1 MLVLLP
7 VKTNYCE
14 KEKIVMSGKRK
25 MGMKSMITLGF
36 IGVLVIVALF
46 NLPMIVDTVEKGTY
60 QVKQAAISGTMD
72 AKMTPGIW
80 LQAWGDIDEWPK
92 AETFFF
98 THDNDT
104 KGDVDVDTSMEVRFN
119 DGSMCKI
126 SGTARVIMPT
136 TKNEAIAL
144 TTVRGHKTYQD
155 VQEKL
160 IKPTIRNVLRSTAN
174 LMSARESYSEKR
186 PDFVTWSRDQ
196 ITNGV
201 YVTEETTKEV
211 EDLVTGEKVWKHVKK
226 ISLGKDGLPR
236 YQANPMKGIGIEL
249 KNFEIKSF
257 VYEKKVQA
265 QIASQQEA
273 RMAVE
278 TAKARAEKA
287 EQDRLTI
294 EAEGK
299 AKVATARYEEEQL
312 KIRAVVV
319 AQKNKEVQEL
329 DAQRDKEVKII
340 EGQKIKEFAKL
351 EKEASIETK
360 QKNINEGQ
368 GLAEKRR
375 LVLAA
380 DGALKQ
386 KLATFEQVQK
396 YWADAY
402 ATRKVPTYN
411 MVGGGEGGSGSNL
424 DMETQMFQ
432 RNMNLLMLKQLGLDL
447 EIKGTTS
454 ITK

>member
-1 MLVLLP
+1 MKV
-7 VKTNYCE
+7 
-14 KEKIVMSGKRK
+14 GKRK
-25 MGMKSMITLGF
+25 MGLKSIVGLAFTG
-36 IGVLVIVALF
+36 ILVAIVLF
-46 NLPMIVDTVEKGTY
+46 NLPMIFDTVEKGTY
-60 QVKQAAISGTMD
+60 QVKQAAVSGTMD
-72 AKMTPGIW
+72 AKMTPGLW
-80 LQAWGDIDEWPK
+80 LQAWGDIDVWPK
-92 AETFFF
+92 ADTFFF

-104 KGDVDVDTSMEVRFN
+104 EGDVDIDTSMEVRFN

-126 SGTARVIMPT
+126 SGTARVIMPI
-136 TKNEAIAL
+136 TKDEAIAL
-144 TTVRGHKTYQD
+144 TTVRGHKTYKD

-160 IKPTIRNVLRSTAN
+160 IKPTVRNVLRSTAN

-211 EDLVTGEKVWKHVKK
+211 EDLVTGEKIWKRVKK
-226 ISLGKDGLPR
+226 IKLGKDGLPM
-236 YQANPMKGIGIEL
+236 YQSNPMNDTGIEL

-278 TAKARAEKA
+278 TAKAKAEKA

-299 AKVATARYEEEQL
+299 AKVATAKYEKEQE
-312 KIRAVVV
+312 KIRAVVD
-319 AQKNKEVQEL
+319 AQK
-329 DAQRDKEVKII
+329 AKEVKVI
-340 EGQKIKEFAKL
+340 EGERLKEYAKL
-351 EKEASIETK
+351 EREAAEETK
-360 QKNINEGQ
+360 QKNILEGQ

-386 KLATFEQVQK
+386 KLSTFEAVQK
-396 YWADAY
+396 DWADAY
-402 ATRKVPTYN
+402 ARRNVPAYYQSGS
-411 MVGGGEGGSGSNL
+411 GGGEGGGADGNL
-424 DMETQMFQ
+424 DLQTRQFMQMI
-432 RNMNLLMLKQLGLDL
+432 NIMTAKQLGLDL
-447 EIKGTTS
+447 SIKTAE
-454 ITK
+454 

>member
-1 MLVLLP
+1 M
-7 VKTNYCE
+7 K
-14 KEKIVMSGKRK
+14 SGKRK
-25 MGMKSMITLGF
+25 LGMKSMITMGF
-36 IGVLVIVALF
+36 IGVLVLVGLF

-60 QVKQAAISGTMD
+60 QVKQAAVSGTMD
-72 AKMTPGIW
+72 AKMTPGLW
-80 LQAWGDIDEWPK
+80 LQAWGDIDVWPK

-104 KGDVDVDTSMEVRFN
+104 KGDTSVDTSMEVRFN

-126 SGTARVIMPT
+126 SGTARVIMPI
-136 TKNEAIAL
+136 TKDEAIAL
-144 TTVRGHKTYQD
+144 TTVRGHKTYTD

-160 IKPTIRNVLRSTAN
+160 IKPTVRNVLRSTAN

-201 YVTEETTKEV
+201 YVTEETTKQV
-211 EDLVTGEKVWKHVKK
+211 EDLVTGEKIWKHVKK
-226 ISLGKDGLPR
+226 IKIGEDGLPM
-236 YQANPMKGIGIEL
+236 YQANPMMDTGIEL

-257 VYEKKVQA
+257 VYEKKVQL
-265 QIASQQEA
+265 QISSQQEA

-278 TAKARAEKA
+278 TAKAKAEKA

-299 AKVATARYEEEQL
+299 AKVATARYEEEQV
-312 KIRAVVV
+312 KMRAVVV
-319 AQKNKEVQEL
+319 AQRNKEVQEL

-340 EGQKIKEFAKL
+340 EGQKIKQFAKL
-351 EKEASIETK
+351 EKEAAAETK
-360 QKNINEGQ
+360 QKNILEGQ

-402 ATRKVPTYN
+402 STRKVPTYN

-447 EIKGTTS
+447 EIKGD
-454 ITK
+454 TKVTK